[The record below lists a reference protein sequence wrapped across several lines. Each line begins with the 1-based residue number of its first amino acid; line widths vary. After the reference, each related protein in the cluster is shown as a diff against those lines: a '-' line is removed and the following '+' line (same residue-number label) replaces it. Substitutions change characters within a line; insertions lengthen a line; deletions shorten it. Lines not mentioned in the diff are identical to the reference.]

1 MIHDGGKFYEFKVI
15 SAEILIKNY
24 DQSYED

>member
-15 SAEILIKNY
+15 NAEILIKNY